1 MIQKFDKFKEN
12 RKILIT
18 NARKSKFRK
27 PYLSKYGCHGKVL
40 GQDMSYQ
47 IIAK

>member
-1 MIQKFDKFKEN
+1 MIQKFDNCKEN

-27 PYLSKYGCHGKVL
+27 LTCQNTVAMEKSWAKICHTK
-40 GQDMSYQ
+40 
-47 IIAK
+47 